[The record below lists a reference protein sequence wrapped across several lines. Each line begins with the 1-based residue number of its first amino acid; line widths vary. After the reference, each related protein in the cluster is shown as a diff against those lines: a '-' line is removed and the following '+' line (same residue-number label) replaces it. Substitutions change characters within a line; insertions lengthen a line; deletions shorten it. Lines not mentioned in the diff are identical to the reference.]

1 MNPCAIGTKMHV
13 GADPP
18 TATVKV
24 RSQLSGM
31 ARRKFWF
38 VAMDAIA
45 RNVLRCVLRSA
56 FALFPEGAPMWR
68 APMPNSVL
76 VHLVQELWRNSVS
89 PLVRAHGI
97 TVN

>member
-1 MNPCAIGTKMHV
+1 MHV

-24 RSQLSGM
+24 RSQLLMSGM
-31 ARRKFWF
+31 ASLKFWL
-38 VAMDAIA
+38 VAKDAIA

-76 VHLVQELWRNSVS
+76 VHLVQELWRNLVS